1 MPTGRKVTNVEE
13 AQRLLRRYERSGQS
27 MSEWCRRHGIN
38 RYSLSAFKG
47 WSRRNGV
54 PEFVEVEVVDEVD
67 EVGDEVAEEL
77 VQSGPVAACLYR
89 IGVGN
94 RISIEVTDRF
104 REDTLRRLLNVV
116 SSC

>member
-1 MPTGRKVTNVEE
+1 MPKGRKVTNVEE
-13 AQRLLRRYERSGQS
+13 ARRLLQRYERSGQA
-27 MSEWCRRHGIN
+27 MSVWCRRHGIN

-47 WSRRNGV
+47 WSRRSSV
-54 PEFVEVEVVDEVD
+54 PEFVEVEVVD
-67 EVGDEVAEEL
+67 DEVAEEQ
-77 VQSGPVAACLYR
+77 VKAISPAAAPCLYR

-94 RISIEVTDRF
+94 KVSIEVTDSF